1 MRCLLIPS
9 VEMRVFVQTLLY
21 NSEFRNNAKDLND
34 EYNGC
39 MREIAWEHITK
50 SNDPWHNFHL
60 SNLQYLLA
68 SDKWFAL
75 KFESDDG
82 MELVQRIEEEPQ
94 KMKLNRTEKRYK
106 KYFFGE

>member
-1 MRCLLIPS
+1 MLVNSIS
-9 VEMRVFVQTLLY
+9 GDEVFVQTLLY
-21 NSEFRNNAKDLND
+21 NSDFKNKAKDLND

-50 SNDPWHNFHL
+50 CRDPWHNFHL

-82 MELVQRIEEEPQ
+82 MELVQE
-94 KMKLNRTEKRYK
+94 LKRNLGK
-106 KYFFGE
+106 